1 MAISDQAYQKWL
13 QAPSVPRVL
22 LAELHHADG
31 IEYVA
36 DRPFISRPNDENPN
50 CIYNDVL
57 SAAVDVTSR
66 LDAQT
71 EIGDLQLRDDGS
83 ISHWIGYQWRGHDVV
98 LRLGSPDWPLDDS
111 RVIAR
116 QINAGIQTAERGSI
130 VLGVYDATAKLD
142 QPIQRDT
149 MPDGA
154 LVPLVFGAVFGAE
167 ALQLDAQTLT
177 YRVSQLPI
185 TDLIVRD
192 GNGPVIGHT
201 PDYTNGQFIAA
212 AYTPRTMS
220 CEIVEPHSTA
230 VAIIQWV
237 AQEYDLSVADLSGLP
252 SYTLGLRYASE
263 VTGRQILDDVCAAIS
278 AHWSIDLLGQIQVQR
293 LTEPQV
299 PDLVLYA
306 DDIEYGGIR
315 LVSTQEPL
323 AQLTL
328 QYGRNHTPMTEVAGS
343 IHDSDPALAQRLR
356 SEWQSSSANNA
367 LSGFPLA
374 PDHELSVALVNLAD
388 VQTELN
394 HRLALRSVRRDV
406 YELSVFRAAGAD
418 IVGKSVRVEHP
429 RLQGRLGRII
439 SARLTPGSERAVLE
453 IWVKGAGFE
462 QT

>member
-13 QAPSVPRVL
+13 QTPSVPRVL
-22 LAELHHADG
+22 LAELHHANG
-31 IEYVA
+31 VEYVA
-36 DRPFISRPNDENPN
+36 DRPFVSLPADTNPN
-50 CIYNDVL
+50 CIYNDLL

-98 LRLGSPDWPLDDS
+98 LRLGSPDWPLDDF

-116 QINAGIQTAERGSI
+116 QINAGIQSAERGSI

-142 QPIQRDT
+142 QPMQREA

-154 LVPLVFGAVFGAE
+154 LVPLVFGTVFGAE

-177 YRVSQLPI
+177 YRVSQLSI
-185 TDLIVRD
+185 TGLVVRD

-201 PDYTNGQFIAA
+201 PDYANGQFVAS

-230 VAIIQWV
+230 EAIIQWV
-237 AQEYDLSVADLSGLP
+237 AQEYGLPLADLSGLP
-252 SYTLGLRYASE
+252 SYVLGLRYTSE

-278 AHWSIDLLGQIQVQR
+278 AHWSIDLLGRIQVQR

-299 PDLVLYA
+299 PDLILYA
-306 DDIEYGGIR
+306 DDIEYGGIK

-323 AQLTL
+323 SRLTL

-343 IHDSDPALAQRLR
+343 IHDADPALAQRLR
-356 SEWQSSSANNA
+356 SEWQAASGANP

-374 PDHELSVALVNLAD
+374 SDQELSTVLVDPAD
-388 VQTELN
+388 VQSELS

-406 YELSVFRAAGAD
+406 YELSVFMAAGAD
-418 IVGKSVRVEHP
+418 IVGRSVQVEHP
-429 RLQGRLGRII
+429 RLQGRLGRVI

-453 IWVKGAGFE
+453 VWVKGAGFE
-462 QT
+462 